1 MRKNVPVSKR
11 RVRFFALAGTAIIVA
26 TALVAGCQTLGYYA
40 QSVSGHLQLMSMR
53 KPVDRVISDE
63 QTSEDLRERLL
74 KAEAIREFAHRELDL
89 PDNGSYRSYVDLDR
103 PFVSWTVI
111 AAPELSLEPKVWC
124 FPVIGCVAYRGYFR
138 EADAK
143 RFAGD
148 LVAKDYDVF
157 VSGVQ
162 AYSTLGWFDDP
173 LLNTMIRLPEYRLAG
188 LIFHELAHQRLY
200 VTSDSAFNEA
210 YAAVVEGAG
219 VRRWLAK
226 MDDPKLDA
234 LYEID
239 QERRAAFLQ
248 LIGRARSALE
258 RLYASALPDE
268 EKRAEKA
275 AIFQRLRSEYQELRQ
290 SWNGYAGYDHWFKS
304 GLNNAGLSL
313 VATYNANVPA
323 LENLLRQEGGNLS
336 AFNAACEALARMS
349 ANERRQA
356 LERLASS

>member
-1 MRKNVPVSKR
+1 MSNR
-11 RVRFFALAGTAIIVA
+11 RVRFFALAGTIIFAA
-26 TALVAGCQTLGYYA
+26 TALLAGCQTLGYYA

-53 KPVDRVISDE
+53 KPVDRVIADQ
-63 QTSEDLRERLL
+63 QTSEDLRQRLL
-74 KAEAIREFAHRELDL
+74 QAEAIREFAHRELDL
-89 PDNGSYRSYVDLDR
+89 PGNGSYQSYVDLDR

-111 AAPELSLEPKVWC
+111 AAPEFSLEPKVWC
-124 FPVIGCVAYRGYFR
+124 FPLIGCVAYRGYFH
-138 EADAK
+138 EAEAK

-148 LVAKDYDVF
+148 LAAKNYDVF

-173 LLNTMIRLPEYRLAG
+173 LLNTMIRLPEHRLAG
-188 LIFHELAHQRLY
+188 LMFHELAHQRLY
-200 VTSDSAFNEA
+200 VPSDSAFNEA
-210 YAAVVEGAG
+210 YAVVVERAG
-219 VRRWLAK
+219 LRRWLAK
-226 MDDPKLDA
+226 TDDAKLNA
-234 LYEID
+234 LYETD

-258 RLYASALPDE
+258 RLYALALPDQE
-268 EKRAEKA
+268 RRAEKA
-275 AIFQRLRSEYQELRQ
+275 AIFHRLRSEYQSLRQ
-290 SWNGYAGYDHWFKS
+290 SWNGYAGYDHWFES

-323 LENLLRQEGGNLS
+323 LENLLRQKGGDLS

-356 LERLASS
+356 LERLASP